1 METINLPNFYNHNV
15 TVKPNEFLFLTQCG
29 REVSAPGFARP
40 QFTNSYIITVVKSGK
55 GTFESRGSFYKVSKH
70 DALLTHPNELTILT
84 ADAKNPLE
92 LCFFAFS
99 GSVAADLL
107 QRTAFKDGSVSVT
120 LKDDSLAKKILD
132 ATAYMNN
139 HTYNEFQT
147 FKFLFDFISYFD
159 FQNSLPQ
166 NRRESNAPKYVTEI
180 KKYIQANY
188 IQPIKISDIA
198 NKLNINRS
206 HLYRIFKSEMG
217 IGVEDYIIS
226 IRINHAKSL
235 LKDTE
240 LSVNTIATL
249 VGYKNYTTFFKM
261 FKQTV
266 GITPLE
272 YRKNSQL
279 Q

>member
-1 METINLPNFYNHNV
+1 MKIVIAGMGMVGYNLAKSLATEDNDITCIDISPDAATLAEDSLDVLSVQGN
-15 TVKPNEFLFLTQCG
+15 
-29 REVSAPGFARP
+29 SA
-40 QFTNSYIITVVKSGK
+40 SISVLKSAG
-55 GTFESRGSFYKVSKH
+55 VSKADVFIAVCNKDEVNMIACLIAKRLGAKH
-70 DALLTHPNELTILT
+70 TVARVREPEFTAEIELI
-84 ADAKNPLE
+84 
-92 LCFFAFS
+92 
-99 GSVAADLL
+99 
-107 QRTAFKDGSVSVT
+107 
-120 LKDDSLAKKILD
+120 
-132 ATAYMNN
+132 
-139 HTYNEFQT
+139 
-147 FKFLFDFISYFD
+147 
-159 FQNSLPQ
+159 
-166 NRRESNAPKYVTEI
+166 
-180 KKYIQANY
+180 
-188 IQPIKISDIA
+188 
-198 NKLNINRS
+198 
-206 HLYRIFKSEMG
+206 KSEMG

>member
-1 METINLPNFYNHNV
+1 MLDVARRYY
-15 TVKPNEFLFLTQCG
+15 TV
-29 REVSAPGFARP
+29 
-40 QFTNSYIITVVKSGK
+40 
-55 GTFESRGSFYKVSKH
+55 
-70 DALLTHPNELTILT
+70 D
-84 ADAKNPLE
+84 
-92 LCFFAFS
+92 
-99 GSVAADLL
+99 
-107 QRTAFKDGSVSVT
+107 
-120 LKDDSLAKKILD
+120 
-132 ATAYMNN
+132 
-139 HTYNEFQT
+139 
-147 FKFLFDFISYFD
+147 
-159 FQNSLPQ
+159 
-166 NRRESNAPKYVTEI
+166 EI

-206 HLYRIFKSEMG
+206 HLYRIFKAEMG

-240 LSVNTIATL
+240 LSVNSIATL